1 MEKVWQNAAS
11 HTNFVKEGP
20 LTDRL
25 RTWTF
30 KGFWLGMAAAYADVI
45 FITQSLS
52 FKTNLARYLYIV
64 PPITVLPASYLVS
77 REMLSAMTKDE
88 NSLWPY
94 IWAAAAPASIWTTFR
109 GRAHNTLK
117 LYDVFKWQRG
127 VDAVRDVDP
136 GPRYGKHTN

>member
-1 MEKVWQNAAS
+1 MIAS
-11 HTNFVKEGP
+11 
-20 LTDRL
+20 R
-25 RTWTF
+25 
-30 KGFWLGMAAAYADVI
+30 LGMAAAYADVI

-77 REMLSAMTKDE
+77 REMLSAMSKDE

-109 GRAHNTLK
+109 KFKFETNQASHSISIDHLRTLYIYITG
-117 LYDVFKWQRG
+117 LIFF
-127 VDAVRDVDP
+127 
-136 GPRYGKHTN
+136 